1 MNKKDNDRMYATLL
15 QNRRDMEAQIDA
27 WSEQERLIAQ
37 KSRKL
42 DDIAFKGMLIIASM
56 FMLLAMA
63 VVGVDLYMKIK
74 NNGTR
79 TINAIELNG
88 GKK

>member
-1 MNKKDNDRMYATLL
+1 MTL
-15 QNRRDMEAQIDA
+15 A
-27 WSEQERLIAQ
+27 
-37 KSRKL
+37 
-42 DDIAFKGMLIIASM
+42 G
-56 FMLLAMA
+56 A

>member
-1 MNKKDNDRMYATLL
+1 MNKKDNDRMYAAMI
-15 QNRRDMEAQIDA
+15 QSRRDMEAQIDA
-27 WSEQERLIAQ
+27 WSEQDRLIAQ

-42 DDIAFKGMLIIASM
+42 DDIAFRGMLIVVSI
-56 FMLLAMA
+56 FMLLAVA
-63 VVGVDLYMKIK
+63 VIGVDLYMKIK